1 MIAHTNTLIDVSEIR
16 VLSILQP
23 WKSIAAILLEW
34 WLIICCVCTHKI
46 YPSSWV
52 YLIVWLVISTRLYA
66 LYSLIHEA
74 IHFSITRNKKWND
87 VIGQFFLGFP
97 LLISLSTMRKAHLA
111 HHKYLQTE
119 LDPEMKHLDYK
130 EFQFPKTKMQLV
142 KLFLL
147 DISGVN
153 FVYYKLL
160 KLVNILRHIS
170 SIKFNDVFDLMLL
183 GIYFLVAYKF
193 NFVDDLIL
201 YWLIPFATL
210 YQLLNRI
217 RLSTEH
223 FNIDS
228 HNNLK
233 TRSVI
238 PSFVERC
245 IFTPYNLGY
254 HTEHHLY
261 PGVPFYNLP
270 KLNQA
275 LIKQTDFLKSSIIK
289 HSYIDVFKD
298 FTK

>member
-1 MIAHTNTLIDVSEIR
+1 MIVNNNTLIDVAEIR
-16 VLSILQP
+16 ILSILQP
-23 WKSIAAILLEW
+23 WKSIAAILIEW
-34 WLIICCVCTHKI
+34 LLIICCVYIHKI
-46 YPSSWV
+46 YPSIWV
-52 YLIVWLVISTRLYA
+52 YSIVWLVISTRLYA

-74 IHFSITRNKKWND
+74 IHFSITRNKKLND

-97 LLISLSTMRKAHLA
+97 LLISLSAMRKAHLA

-119 LDPEMKHLDYK
+119 LDPEMKHLNYK

-142 KLFLL
+142 QLFLL
-147 DISGVN
+147 DISGIN
-153 FVYYKLL
+153 FLYYKLL
-160 KLVNILRHIS
+160 KLANILRHIS
-170 SIKFNDVFDLMLL
+170 SVKLNDVFDLMLL
-183 GIYFLVAYKF
+183 GIYFVVAYKF

-228 HNNLK
+228 QNNLK

-238 PSFVERC
+238 PSFIERC

-275 LIKQTDFLKSSIIK
+275 LIKQSDFLKSSIIK
-289 HSYIDVFKD
+289 HSYIDVLKD